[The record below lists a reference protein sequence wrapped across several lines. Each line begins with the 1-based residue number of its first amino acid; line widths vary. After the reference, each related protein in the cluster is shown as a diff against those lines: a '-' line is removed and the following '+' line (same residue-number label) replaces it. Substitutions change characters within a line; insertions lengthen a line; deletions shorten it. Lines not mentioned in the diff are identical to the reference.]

1 MRTARLRVRLEDVE
15 PSVVRVVDLPAA
27 STVDEVHHV
36 LQAAMGWTDRHLFEV
51 RAGDARY
58 GPPDGEDP
66 DVVDARTVRLR
77 NLPPSFSYD
86 YDFGDAWSATV
97 DVLGEGDDQPGLV
110 YGEGDEPADDLGGT
124 SGYADA
130 LAEGVLR
137 PFDAERIGARV
148 RRVVGR
154 VPAGLRVFL
163 DIVGDGVKLTP
174 QGRLP
179 QAVVRE
185 AQRRRPD
192 WHRLGAEGRPAHR
205 EDDLR
210 PLEAL
215 HDLALEARLVRV
227 SRGVMTSTKAAAD
240 PLEVLRRTRA
250 AFSPETFLGIVV
262 NYVVIRLLV
271 EGPQDPD
278 ELAADLHALVGWHW
292 GRDGRPL
299 TEEETRIV
307 LAQNRAV
314 LRGLD
319 QIDEEAPPV
328 DRLWRPGVEA
338 GWLVPR
344 TALVVPEGS

>member
-1 MRTARLRVRLEDVE
+1 ML
-15 PSVVRVVDLPAA
+15 
-27 STVDEVHHV
+27 
-36 LQAAMGWTDRHLFEV
+36 
-51 RAGDARY
+51 
-58 GPPDGEDP
+58 
-66 DVVDARTVRLR
+66 
-77 NLPPSFSYD
+77 
-86 YDFGDAWSATV
+86 
-97 DVLGEGDDQPGLV
+97 
-110 YGEGDEPADDLGGT
+110 
-124 SGYADA
+124 
-130 LAEGVLR
+130 
-137 PFDAERIGARV
+137 
-148 RRVVGR
+148 
-154 VPAGLRVFL
+154 
-163 DIVGDGVKLTP
+163 

-179 QAVVRE
+179 QAVVRD

-240 PLEVLRRTRA
+240 PLEVLRRIRA

-307 LAQNRAV
+307 LAQDRAV
-314 LRGLD
+314 LRVSTRSTRRARPSIASGG
-319 QIDEEAPPV
+319 PG
-328 DRLWRPGVEA
+328 WRPG
-338 GWLVPR
+338 G
-344 TALVVPEGS
+344 